1 MSTQDQEAPDVNE
14 EPATLPVD
22 PKETEKAGKKLAQA
36 LGSQSISV
44 VVCWD
49 KAEDAVL
56 AHVVARELGVP
67 VCYAYESGGI
77 MGLESRL
84 PAGASTALVSDVFR
98 HQNDLAGLAG
108 VVTNSGYTVAAVA
121 TRRPGVSAEDTT
133 AAKAISLVYL
143 GR

>member
-1 MSTQDQEAPDVNE
+1 MSTQDQEAPEVNE

-22 PKETEKAGKKLAQA
+22 RKETEKAGKKLAQA
-36 LGSQSISV
+36 LGSQSVSV

-77 MGLESRL
+77 MGLESKL
-84 PAGASTALVSDVFR
+84 PAGASAALVADVFT

-108 VVTNSGYTVAAVA
+108 VVTNSGYTVVAVA
-121 TRRPGVSAEDTT
+121 TRRPGVSVEDTT
-133 AAKAISLVYL
+133 AAEAISLVYL
-143 GR
+143 G

>member
-84 PAGASTALVSDVFR
+84 PAGASTALVADV
-98 HQNDLAGLAG
+98 LG
-108 VVTNSGYTVAAVA
+108 VVAEALVVHDNGSF
-121 TRRPGVSAEDTT
+121 RRLLIFVDEGRT
-133 AAKAISLVYL
+133 ADL
-143 GR
+143 

>member
-1 MSTQDQEAPDVNE
+1 MSTQDQEAAEVNE
-14 EPATLPVD
+14 DVDATLPVD

-77 MGLESRL
+77 MGLESKL
-84 PAGASTALVSDVFR
+84 TAGASAALVADVFT

-108 VVTNSGYTVAAVA
+108 VVTNSGYTVVAVA

-133 AAKAISLVYL
+133 AAEAISLVYL
-143 GR
+143 G